1 VYRQEDNVTLEEIR
15 GQATEEL
22 TKLANDSREKLF
34 KLHYAQISESVES
47 TKNVRGLRKQ
57 IARIKTVL
65 RQRELVAVAEAQG
78 K

>member
-1 VYRQEDNVTLEEIR
+1 MTLDEIR

-22 TKLANDSREKLF
+22 HKLADDSREKLF
-34 KLHYAQISESVES
+34 KLHYAQISESVEN

-57 IARIKTVL
+57 IARVKTVL
-65 RQRELVAVAEAQG
+65 RQRELAAAAESQG

>member
-1 VYRQEDNVTLEEIR
+1 MHRQEDNVTLEEIR

-22 TKLANDSREKLF
+22 HKLSSDSREKLF
-34 KLHYAQISESVES
+34 KLHYAQISESVEN
-47 TKNVRGLRKQ
+47 TKSVRGLRKQ

-65 RQRELVAVAEAQG
+65 RQRELTAVTEGQG